1 MKDRKF
7 SLRGL
12 FSASARV
19 ADKTVDYLK
28 RHPEMDCRLT
38 RGGTASFLTS
48 DTAKFFE
55 KGASLFGMTGF
66 SAESVTF

>member
-1 MKDRKF
+1 
-7 SLRGL
+7 
-12 FSASARV
+12 
-19 ADKTVDYLK
+19 
-28 RHPEMDCRLT
+28 MDARLT
-38 RGGTASFLTS
+38 KNGKTRFLTT